1 MGPYRMSGSS
11 PGRNGERGHPRQKEL
26 QVQGQRSV
34 QVHAAFRE
42 QQNWTYSLTG
52 KLKLGYER
60 FHMLAEETTR
70 SSTERGDSYG
80 LKTKGVMMATRL
92 FDS

>member
-1 MGPYRMSGSS
+1 MQR
-11 PGRNGERGHPRQKEL
+11 
-26 QVQGQRSV
+26 QRSV

-60 FHMLAEETTR
+60 FTMLAEETVHGPLR
-70 SSTERGDSYG
+70 RGE
-80 LKTKGVMMATRL
+80 TVMV
-92 FDS
+92 